1 MYDPKKEA
9 KEFIADNAQEAI
21 AAAVAFFGLSES
33 QLKVVTLD
41 SDAVSGL
48 GGRTLVVARAS
59 NGNTGARR
67 EASHELKSAG
77 EGKNPEPP
85 AEPEIELAE
94 EENREPSVGTIK
106 GEINETGD
114 FLKGV
119 VERLDAGPF
128 EIEQNEEKDL
138 VIFNLS
144 GPASARIGSGDGRA
158 ADALQLLVN
167 QAAYSFEEDPKR
179 IVVDTEGDAEER
191 EDLLARAAGKAA
203 KRALDTG
210 RSVALEAMNPRDRR
224 LVHIALRDNEEVAT
238 LSDGEGRYRKVIVV
252 PKGTPDF
259 EEARRSS
266 KERND

>member
-21 AAAVAFFGLSES
+21 AAAVTFFGLSES
-33 QLKVVTLD
+33 QLKVITLG

-48 GGRTLVVARAS
+48 GGRTLVIARAN
-59 NGNTGARR
+59 NGRSRAGKEPSYDVTP
-67 EASHELKSAG
+67 AG
-77 EGKNPEPP
+77 EEKNTESA
-85 AEPEIELAE
+85 AEPQIELAE
-94 EENREPSVGTIK
+94 EENREPSVGTVK
-106 GEINETGD
+106 GEVSETGD

-179 IVVDTEGDAEER
+179 IVVDTEGDTEER
-191 EDLLARAAGKAA
+191 EDLLTRAAGRAA

-210 RSVALEAMNPRDRR
+210 RPVALEAMNPRDRR

-238 LSDGEGRYRKVIVV
+238 LSNGEGRYRKVIVV

-259 EEARRSS
+259 EEARKAS